1 MQWYHKTKCMFLSH
15 YITVAI
21 RIRHNLRLKNE
32 ASFPRIIFEKYRP
45 ADNPILYKSLQAL
58 RSGWL

>member
-32 ASFPRIIFEKYRP
+32 ASFPRIIFENIGRLTIQYSTNRFKR
-45 ADNPILYKSLQAL
+45 
-58 RSGWL
+58 